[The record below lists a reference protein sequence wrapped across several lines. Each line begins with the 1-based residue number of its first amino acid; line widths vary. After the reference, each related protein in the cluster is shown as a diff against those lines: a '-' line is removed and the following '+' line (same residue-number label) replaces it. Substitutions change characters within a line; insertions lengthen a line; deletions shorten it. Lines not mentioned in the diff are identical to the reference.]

1 MIKKLQFTKSL
12 TYTNNKPHFAEKTR
26 TLPLR
31 HEWSYDKNEK
41 SQFPLGNK
49 PRIAKLLFLS
59 NGCYEPGKVHLD
71 GLNFLWRFSWTGP
84 SKWQLTTNSFKG
96 TWIYFFGH
104 VRNVRFFPFFG
115 LLFKFYEKRREGF
128 INCQV
133 S

>member
-96 TWIYFFGH
+96 TWIYFSRSRTKRK
-104 VRNVRFFPFFG
+104 VLSFFWVVIQI
-115 LLFKFYEKRREGF
+115 LRKETRR
-128 INCQV
+128 V
-133 S
+133 Y